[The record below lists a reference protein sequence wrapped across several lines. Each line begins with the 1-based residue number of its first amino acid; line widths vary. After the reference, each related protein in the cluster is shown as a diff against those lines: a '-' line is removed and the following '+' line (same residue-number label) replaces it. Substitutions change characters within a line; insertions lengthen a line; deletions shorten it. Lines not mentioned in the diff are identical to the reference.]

1 MSEQEKANASSETPA
16 AKKQD
21 DKPAKVK
28 KPSVAA
34 RASKWVRDLKS
45 ETKKIVWPTKEQ
57 VTNNTLVVIA
67 AILIVGVFIW
77 VLDFVFKF
85 GVDAL
90 IALAAR

>member
-1 MSEQEKANASSETPA
+1 MSEQENLSSAGTPA
-16 AKKQD
+16 EKKQD

-28 KPSVAA
+28 KPSFFA
-34 RASKWVRDLKS
+34 RVSKWTRDLKS
-45 ETKKIVWPTKEQ
+45 ETKKIVWPTKDQ
-57 VTNNTLVVIA
+57 VLNNTMVVIA
-67 AILIVGVFIW
+67 AIFIVGIFIW